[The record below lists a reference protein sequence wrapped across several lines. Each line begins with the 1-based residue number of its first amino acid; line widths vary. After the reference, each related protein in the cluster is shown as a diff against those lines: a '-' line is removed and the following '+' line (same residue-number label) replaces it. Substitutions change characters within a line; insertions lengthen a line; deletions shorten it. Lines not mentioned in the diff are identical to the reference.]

1 MENNLP
7 HGFIPVEEAIKLINE
22 DSRTDA
28 KVDTKF
34 LLSGLPYL
42 RVGGTFNIR
51 LMKHVDGKAVYNG
64 EKFVQIA
71 SEYERAMLEH
81 AVVEHYKAMS
91 GNMNFKYDAENA
103 PTRSLSTAVD
113 DEENP
118 SGRIVKQK
126 KPMTKSGEDIADHG
140 VTKTNGAN

>member
-1 MENNLP
+1 MDDNLP
-7 HGFIPVEEAIKLINE
+7 NGFIKVEDAIKLINE

-34 LLSGLPYL
+34 LVSGLPYL
-42 RVGGTFNIR
+42 RVGGTYNIR
-51 LMKHVDGKAVYNG
+51 LMKHKDGKAVYNG

-71 SEYERAMLEH
+71 NEYEKSMLEH
-81 AVVEHYKAMS
+81 AIVEHYKAMS
-91 GNMNFKYDAENA
+91 GNVNFKYDAENA

-118 SGRIVKQK
+118 SGKIVRQK
-126 KPMTKSGEDIADHG
+126 KPMTKAGEDIADHG
-140 VTKTNGAN
+140 ITKTNGAD

>member
-1 MENNLP
+1 MDNNLP
-7 HGFIPVEEAIKLINE
+7 TGFIPVEEAIKLINE
-22 DSRTDA
+22 DSRADA

-34 LLSGLPYL
+34 LLAGLPYL
-42 RVGGTFNIR
+42 RVGGTYNIR
-51 LMKHVDGKAVYNG
+51 MMKHVDGSAKYSG

-81 AVVEHYKAMS
+81 AIVEHYKAMS
-91 GNMNFKYDAENA
+91 GNVNFQYDSEHA

-118 SGRIVKQK
+118 TGRVVKQK
-126 KPMTKSGEDIADHG
+126 KPMTKAGDDIADHG
-140 VTKTNGAN
+140 VTKTNGAD

>member
-51 LMKHVDGKAVYNG
+51 LMKHVNGKAVYNG
-64 EKFVQIA
+64 ERFVQIA

-91 GNMNFKYDAENA
+91 GNYCC
-103 PTRSLSTAVD
+103 
-113 DEENP
+113 
-118 SGRIVKQK
+118 G
-126 KPMTKSGEDIADHG
+126 
-140 VTKTNGAN
+140 

>member
-1 MENNLP
+1 MDNNLP
-7 HGFIPVEEAIKLINE
+7 KGFISVEDAIKLINE

-28 KVDTKF
+28 KVDIKF
-34 LLSGLPYL
+34 LVKGLPYL
-42 RVGGTFNIR
+42 RVGGTYNIR
-51 LMKHVDGKAVYNG
+51 LKKHDNGKARYDG
-64 EKFVQIA
+64 EKFVLIA

-81 AVVEHYKAMS
+81 AIVEHYKVAS
-91 GNMNFKYDAENA
+91 GNFDFQYDTENA

-126 KPMTKSGEDIADHG
+126 KPMTKKGEDITDHG
-140 VTKTNGAN
+140 ITKTNGAE

>member
-64 EKFVQIA
+64 ERFVQIA

-91 GNMNFKYDAENA
+91 GNMNFKYDTENA

-126 KPMTKSGEDIADHG
+126 KPMTKSGEDITDHG

>member
-7 HGFIPVEEAIKLINE
+7 SGFITIDEAIKLINE
-22 DSRTDA
+22 DTRTDA
-28 KVDTKF
+28 KVDIKF
-34 LLSGLPYL
+34 MLSGLPYL

-51 LMKHVDGKAVYNG
+51 LKKHVNGKAVYDG
-64 EKFVQIA
+64 EKFVLIN

-81 AVVEHYKAMS
+81 AIVEHYKAMS
-91 GNMNFKYDAENA
+91 GNTNFKYDEENA

-118 SGRIVKQK
+118 SGRIVRQK
-126 KPMTKSGEDIADHG
+126 KPMTKRGEDIADHG
-140 VTKTNGAN
+140 VTKTNGAE

>member
-7 HGFIPVEEAIKLINE
+7 KGFISVDDAIKLINE
-22 DSRTDA
+22 DTRADA
-28 KVDTKF
+28 KVDTRF

-42 RVGGTFNIR
+42 RVGGTYNIR
-51 LMKHVDGKAVYNG
+51 LAKHVDGKATYNG
-64 EKFVQIA
+64 EKFVMIA

-81 AVVEHYKAMS
+81 AIVEHYKAMS
-91 GNMNFKYDAENA
+91 GNMDFKYDSEHA
-103 PTRSLSTAVD
+103 PTKSLSTAVD

-126 KPMTKSGEDIADHG
+126 KPMTKPGEDLSDHG
-140 VTKTNGAN
+140 ITKTNGAD